1 MSCRLLPVALL
12 SALLAGCAATAPQAP
27 PPAAPAHVAAPAG
40 LLDVIERPAER
51 HLLAGLRAYDDAQ
64 YPRAEKE
71 LKLALDAGLASGRD
85 RAAAHKQLAFI
96 YCTSGRT
103 AQCEA
108 AFRAA
113 RAADPAF
120 ALAKGEAGHPMW
132 GPVYR
137 RALAT
142 P

>member
-1 MSCRLLPVALL
+1 MKRLASILAAV
-12 SALLAGCAATAPQAP
+12 LLAGCAATAPAP
-27 PPAAPAHVAAPAG
+27 SAAPAPAAAPTG

-51 HLLAGLRAYDDAQ
+51 HLLTGLRAYDDAQ
-64 YPRAEKE
+64 YARAEKE
-71 LKLALDAGLASGRD
+71 LQLALDAGLATPRD

-103 AQCEA
+103 TQCEA

-137 RALAT
+137 RAMAAH
-142 P
+142 